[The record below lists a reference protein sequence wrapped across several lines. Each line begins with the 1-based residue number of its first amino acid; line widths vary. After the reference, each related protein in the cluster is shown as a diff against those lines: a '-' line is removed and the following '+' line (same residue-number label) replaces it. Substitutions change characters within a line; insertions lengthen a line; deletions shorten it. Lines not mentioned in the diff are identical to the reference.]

1 MTLAFVFGL
10 HHCLSEIWIKVL
22 YKAYFFQEMMENNR
36 QDVTISMMKR
46 YPQLLRK
53 FMADK
58 GKIAPLVDIITHMNL
73 ELYSLKRQEQ
83 VGCRVLPNYVFGHV
97 LLLSMSDC

>member
-1 MTLAFVFGL
+1 MF
-10 HHCLSEIWIKVL
+10 
-22 YKAYFFQEMMENNR
+22 ENNR
-36 QDVTISMMKR
+36 KDITVAMMKN

-58 GKIAPLVDIITHMNL
+58 AKVSSLVEIIMFMKL

-83 VGCRVLPNYVFGHV
+83 VAKSIFFFIKDVFFLV
-97 LLLSMSDC
+97 ILLSQ

>member
-1 MTLAFVFGL
+1 MF
-10 HHCLSEIWIKVL
+10 
-22 YKAYFFQEMMENNR
+22 ENNR
-36 QDVTISMMKR
+36 LDVTVAMMKN

-58 GKIAPLVDIITHMNL
+58 AKVPFLVEIIVHMNL

-83 VGCRVLPNYVFGHV
+83 VVIIKFLPVWN
-97 LLLSMSDC
+97 S

>member
-1 MTLAFVFGL
+1 MF
-10 HHCLSEIWIKVL
+10 
-22 YKAYFFQEMMENNR
+22 ENNR
-36 QDVTISMMKR
+36 RDITVAMMKN

-58 GKIAPLVDIITHMNL
+58 AKVSSLVEIIVHMKV

-83 VGCRVLPNYVFGHV
+83 VPNSF
-97 LLLSMSDC
+97 LLSRGNRFPYY

>member
-1 MTLAFVFGL
+1 
-10 HHCLSEIWIKVL
+10 
-22 YKAYFFQEMMENNR
+22 MENNR
-36 QDVTISMMKR
+36 RDVTISMMKR

-83 VGCRVLPNYVFGHV
+83 VRCRVYSFGHV
-97 LLLSMSDC
+97 FLLSMSDCLIACLFSAF

>member
-1 MTLAFVFGL
+1 MF
-10 HHCLSEIWIKVL
+10 
-22 YKAYFFQEMMENNR
+22 ENNR
-36 QDVTISMMKR
+36 RDITLAMMKN

-58 GKIAPLVDIITHMNL
+58 AKVPPLVEIILHMNL

-83 VGCRVLPNYVFGHV
+83 VRVVVSLIVQLTNIEH
-97 LLLSMSDC
+97 SKC

>member
-1 MTLAFVFGL
+1 MF
-10 HHCLSEIWIKVL
+10 
-22 YKAYFFQEMMENNR
+22 ENNR
-36 QDVTISMMKR
+36 KDITVGMMKN

-58 GKIAPLVDIITHMNL
+58 AKVSSLVEIIMFMKL

-83 VGCRVLPNYVFGHV
+83 VTEHFVSKWMSFSCNSP
-97 LLLSMSDC
+97 LSVNVTSLSSVPEF

>member
-1 MTLAFVFGL
+1 MF
-10 HHCLSEIWIKVL
+10 
-22 YKAYFFQEMMENNR
+22 ENNR
-36 QDVTISMMKR
+36 KDITVGMMKN

-58 GKIAPLVDIITHMNL
+58 AKVSSLVEIIMFMKL

-83 VGCRVLPNYVFGHV
+83 VTVFHNGCLFPVTH
-97 LLLSMSDC
+97 LSQ